1 MKTFAVLVLAAAGMR
16 AGPPASAPLD
26 EGYHQMYNLQFTEAH
41 KTFAEYSRQSP
52 SDPMG
57 PVSDAAAYLFA
68 EFDRLRI
75 LQSQFLT
82 SNDSFLDFHKP
93 DADPGL
99 KKQFEAKLDEAERLD
114 DAALKKDPNDSNALF
129 AAMLRLGLHS
139 NYLAMIEKKNLAAL
153 AEVKQSRIFAER
165 LLAKDPAYFDAYF
178 AVGIEN
184 YLLSQKS
191 APVRWILH
199 TTGAQT
205 DKDTGVEKLALTAE
219 KGHYLLPYARL
230 LLAVVNLRDH
240 APQLA
245 KEQLQWLAREYPL
258 NRLYMEEL
266 AKLR

>member
-1 MKTFAVLVLAAAGMR
+1 MKIFAALLMAVAGLHAA
-16 AGPPASAPLD
+16 SPLD

-41 KTFAEYSRQSP
+41 RTFTDYARQSP
-52 SDPMG
+52 ADPMG

-82 SNDSFLDFHKP
+82 SNESFLDFHKP
-93 DADPGL
+93 DADPAV

-114 DAALKKDPNDSNALF
+114 TAALKKDPADSNALF

-139 NYLAMIEKKNLAAL
+139 NYLAMIEKRNLAAL
-153 AEVKQSRIFAER
+153 SEVKQSRVFAER
-165 LLAKDPAYFDAYF
+165 LLAKDPAYYDAWF

-199 TTGAQT
+199 SSGAQT
-205 DKDTGVEKLALTAE
+205 DKDTGVQKLGLTAE

-230 LLAVVNLRDH
+230 LLAVVDLRDH
-240 APQLA
+240 APLRA
-245 KEQLQWLAREYPL
+245 KEQLQWLAHEYPQ
-258 NRLYMEEL
+258 NRLYKEEL
-266 AKLR
+266 DKLR